1 MASDDRFAPPDFRLL
16 FEGSPHPYM
25 VLLPDSL
32 FTIAAV
38 NDRYLEVTGTRRAA
52 MVGRGLF
59 QVFPDNPDDPS
70 ANGVSDLRS
79 SLERVLRDGVQD
91 TMGIQRYD
99 VPCAEAEGGF
109 RVKYWSPVNTP
120 IPGPDGTTAYVL
132 HYAEDVTEFI
142 LSQQQKS
149 GEAHRQPGQ
158 PVVAE
163 APTARIEADILLRAS
178 EVKESNRR
186 LKLALEELEQKK
198 AELTRLNQKLYEL
211 DHNKTVFFGN
221 VSHELRTPL
230 TLTLGP
236 LEETLSRCQDRLP
249 PSDYQNLTIA
259 HRNALRLLK
268 LVNTLLDFS
277 RIEAGRFEA
286 TYRPCDLATLTLEL
300 TGVFR
305 SAIEKGGLELI
316 VDCQPL
322 PEPVYVDLGMWE
334 KIVLNLLSNAFKFTL
349 KGQISVTLV
358 SRGAGAEL
366 TVADTG
372 CGIPQKELGN
382 IFKRFHRVEQ
392 TSGRAHEGTGIGLAL
407 VDELVRLQGGDIS
420 VQSEVGQGTSFTVS
434 LPFGTQ
440 HLPADRLGAAAA
452 GLSSSQSADPFL
464 EEALRWLPEPEQ
476 GLAEVT
482 SAPAAGPKPHL
493 LLADDNADMRDYI
506 RRLLG
511 TWCEIRAVADGEAAW
526 EAICQQRPDL
536 LLTDVMMPRLD
547 GFGLLARLRSDP
559 ATSFIPVIMLSARA
573 GEESCA
579 EGIEAG
585 ADDYLVKPF
594 SARELVARVRTN
606 LEMARL
612 REVSARAAEHLQAKE
627 QANAR
632 LEQLVAERTDELEE
646 HRAELEMQNEELLQ
660 TYYDLELETAQR
672 IQAVELLR
680 EKERLLLQQSR
691 MAAMGDMLFNIAH
704 QWRQPLNVLGLN
716 VQQLGLLYEVGDLN
730 EETLHQTIKR
740 CLEILG
746 HLSQTITDFTC
757 FSKPDKDKSVFT
769 VADAV
774 AKTLSLVRDSFEE
787 QRIAL
792 TVEISGEPTIHGYP
806 NEFSQVLLN
815 ILMNALDALLDRG
828 IRDGRVRL
836 QASSAGG
843 KTVLTISD
851 NAGWIEPEILPR
863 VFDPFFTTKAQGK
876 GTGIGLFLAKSVV
889 EKSMGGWL
897 SVRNTAEGAE
907 FTIEVS
913 NGNE

>member
-1 MASDDRFAPPDFRLL
+1 MASGDQSVQPDFRLL

-25 VLLPDSL
+25 VLLPDPL
-32 FTIAAV
+32 FTITAV
-38 NDRYLEVTGTRRAA
+38 NDRYLEVTGTRRDT

-59 QVFPDNPDDPS
+59 QVFPDNPGDPF

-120 IPGPDGTTAYVL
+120 ITGADGSIAYVL

-149 GEAHRQPGQ
+149 DEARRHLSSTEAG
-158 PVVAE
+158 AE
-163 APTARIEADILLRAS
+163 RVEAEILLRAA

-186 LKLALEELEQKK
+186 LKLAMEELERNK
-198 AELTRLNQKLYEL
+198 AELTRLNQRLHEL
-211 DHNKTVFFGN
+211 DHSKTVFFGN

-236 LEETLSRCQDRLP
+236 LEEVLSRTESPLSPADRE
-249 PSDYQNLTIA
+249 NLTIA

-277 RIEAGRFEA
+277 RIEAGRIQA
-286 TYRPCDLATLTLEL
+286 CYRPCDLATATAQLA
-300 TGVFR
+300 GVFR
-305 SAIEKGGLELI
+305 SAIEKGGLELV

-322 PEPVYVDLGMWE
+322 PEPVYVDLEMWE

-349 KGQISVTLV
+349 KGRITVTLR
-358 SRGAGAEL
+358 SGDSGARL

-372 CGIPQKELGN
+372 CGIPQGELGN
-382 IFKRFHRVEQ
+382 IFKRFHRIEK
-392 TSGRAHEGTGIGLAL
+392 TRGRAHEGTGIGLAL
-407 VDELVRLQGGDIS
+407 VDELVQLHGGEIT
-420 VQSEVGQGTSFTVS
+420 VASEEGVGSSFTVS

-440 HLPADRLGAAAA
+440 HLAADQLGAPD
-452 GLSSSQSADPFL
+452 LRPTSSPNADPFL
-464 EEALRWLPEPEQ
+464 EETLRWLPDDEVAQ
-476 GLAEVT
+476 GHDYALPSGEDR
-482 SAPAAGPKPHL
+482 PHL

-511 TWCEIRAVADGEAAW
+511 SWCEIRAVADGEAAW
-526 EAICQQRPDL
+526 QAICDDRPDL

-559 ATSFIPVIMLSARA
+559 ATRSLPVIMLSARA
-573 GEESCA
+573 GEEACA

-594 SARELVARVRTN
+594 GARELIARVRTN
-606 LEMARL
+606 LEMAHL
-612 REVSARAAEHLQAKE
+612 REASARAAEHLKAKE
-627 QANAR
+627 EANAH
-632 LEQLVAERTDELEE
+632 LERLVAERTDELEE
-646 HRAELEMQNEELLQ
+646 QRAELEMQNEELLEA
-660 TYYDLELETAQR
+660 YRNLEEETARRVQV
-672 IQAVELLR
+672 VEELR
-680 EKERLLLQQSR
+680 EKEKLLLQQSR

-716 VQQLGLLYEVGDLN
+716 IQQLGLLYEVGELSKEALDLS
-730 EETLHQTIKR
+730 IDR
-740 CLEILG
+740 SREILG
-746 HLSQTITDFTC
+746 HLSQIINDFTC
-757 FSKPDKDKSVFT
+757 FSKPDNDKILFPVGE
-769 VADAV
+769 AV

-787 QRIAL
+787 NRIGLA
-792 TVEISGEPTIHGYP
+792 VEVFGEPEIRGYP

-815 ILMNALDALLDRG
+815 ILMNALDALLERG
-828 IRDGRVRL
+828 IRDGRVSLR
-836 QASSAGG
+836 AWSEPG

-851 NAGWIEPEILPR
+851 NGGGIAPEILSK

-876 GTGIGLFLAKSVV
+876 GTGIGLFLAKSLV
-889 EKSMGGWL
+889 EKSMGGLL
-897 SVRNTAEGAE
+897 SVRTTAGGAE
-907 FTIEVS
+907 FTIEVP
-913 NGNE
+913 NATG